1 MKRVLIEDWLPIREL
16 GAESKRESS
25 PIPGQFPKLKTLHV
39 WWARRPLVAST
50 GVVLASVMPA
60 WSKSLADAFPE
71 AAEVQSVESYRK
83 WFLHLCGIW
92 GDPIAAQAEL
102 AAANLAGKKLKGNG
116 YGYKQAFRNSP
127 SKRDLDLL
135 RAILVWQ
142 WGEVPLV
149 ADSTAGGGSIPFAA
163 SRMCIPV
170 LANDL
175 NPVAAGVLAAGVEIP
190 ASYGTRLV
198 EDLKSFGTTLVS
210 RIQSILANVYPATPE
225 QSTVALIFTN
235 AVRCPRTG
243 GWVPLIKQ
251 RWLNKEDGAKTAIRF
266 LTTNSDGS
274 LSDYPG
280 IEIVTGDA
288 IDFDPSVGTV
298 KGGVGTSIYDGL
310 AIPSA
315 YITEQAQKGEMR
327 QILVA
332 VATKTKVGARK
343 SVRGF
348 RAPTAADIEALVR
361 AEEMLAQK
369 MPAWE
374 SQDVIP
380 SEEIPEGNDMR
391 PRQYGMPRWRDMFT
405 PRQLLVHGTFVEEF
419 RKLIPEVRETLS
431 GDPERAD
438 AVLFELGLMI
448 GKSTNWDSKMSSWD
462 VSRQKMRSVF
472 DRHDF
477 AFKWDFAEF
486 QGADE
491 LYPWCLSQLTDA
503 YGGIAELLDATGK
516 PEVSEDQ
523 TRITRSVVVFHGN
536 AADLVGAKDGSVALV
551 CMDPPYH
558 DNVMYAE
565 LSDYFYVWE
574 KRTCGLIRP
583 DLYDSELTDKDNEAV
598 ANLSRFKDFGK
609 GAKAL
614 AKADYERKMAGIFS
628 ECRRVLRDDGI
639 FTLMFTHKS
648 ADAWSALGKAVI
660 EAGFVIETSWPV
672 RTESALSLHQVDQA
686 AAASTIMLAC
696 RKRIDAD
703 NYGHSLQQVTTEIQH
718 VVAETIERCEE
729 AGIQGVDQLLSTYG
743 PALAVVSAKWP
754 VYGTNVDESGN
765 ANVIEID
772 DVLTVA
778 QEEVMRIQ
786 RQRVFGSSTTFDS
799 VTDFILLA
807 WSMFR
812 SREIPFDDARKLAF
826 NLGHLN
832 LETLENMRLITN
844 AKGIVTLLEPSKRIG
859 KVAGNQLRLDGVDP
873 NASLIDAVHAA
884 IVIGGS
890 SGIHDAKEY
899 LQSTGLSN
907 DTAFRGAV
915 QALLNALPRAKNSK
929 GDYEIVE
936 VGILSE
942 IGHTLSL
949 DVPPDPVFAAPM
961 RPGTQLTF
969 DGADGEG
976 ESDDNEEIFDDVD
989 DGDIDYGDADE

>member
-1 MKRVLIEDWLPIREL
+1 MNKVLIEEWLPIREL
-16 GAESKRESS
+16 GAESKRERASAS
-25 PIPGQFPKLKTLHV
+25 ALPPIYFLHV

-50 GVVLASVMPA
+50 GVVLASLMPA
-60 WSKSLADAFPE
+60 WSQSLAEAFPQ
-71 AAEVQSVESYRK
+71 ASEVQSVASYRK
-83 WFLHLCGIW
+83 WFLRLCGIW
-92 GDPIAAQAEL
+92 GDPIAAQELL
-102 AAANLAGKKLKGNG
+102 AAIKAGLVPDVKGNG
-116 YGYKQAFRNSP
+116 YGYKQAFRNSVG
-127 SKRDLDLL
+127 KTDLDLL
-135 RAILVWQ
+135 GNVLRWK
-142 WGEVPLV
+142 WGEIPLV
-149 ADSTAGGGSIPFAA
+149 ADSTAGGGSIPYVA
-163 SRMCIPV
+163 SRMGIPV
-170 LANDL
+170 FANDL
-175 NPVAAGVLAAGVEIP
+175 NPVATGVLVAGVEIP
-190 ASYGTRLV
+190 ARYGVKLV
-198 EDLKSFGTTLVS
+198 EDLKQFGGVLVN
-210 RIQSILANVYPATPE
+210 RIVDLNRQFFPTDNANETATNY
-225 QSTVALIFTN
+225 IFTN

-243 GWVPLIKQ
+243 GWSPLIKQ

-266 LTTNSDGS
+266 VVANPDGTFRDTPS
-274 LSDYPG
+274 
-280 IEIVTGDA
+280 IEIVTGDE
-288 IDFDPSVGTV
+288 IDFDPSIGTV

-315 YITEQAQKGEMR
+315 YITEQAQVGEMR

-332 VATKTKVGARK
+332 VATKTKVGAKK
-343 SVRGF
+343 SVRGL
-348 RAPTAADIEALVR
+348 RAPTEKDLEALDR
-361 AEEMLAQK
+361 AEEMLAEK
-369 MPAWE
+369 LPLWE
-374 SQDVIP
+374 SQDILP
-380 SEEIPEGNDMR
+380 TEEIPDGNDMR

-419 RKLIPEVRETLS
+419 RKLIPEVREALS

-448 GKSTNWDSKMSSWD
+448 GKALNYNSRQSIWH
-462 VSRQKMRSVF
+462 VSRQTMANTF
-472 DRHDF
+472 NRHDF
-477 AFKWDFAEF
+477 AFSWDFAEF

-491 LYPWCLSQLTDA
+491 LYPWCLSQLCDA

-516 PEVSEDQ
+516 AEVGENNAHID
-523 TRITRSVVVFHGN
+523 RSVTVTHGN
-536 AADLVGAKDGSVALV
+536 AADLAGVKDNSVTLL

-583 DLYDSELTDKDNEAV
+583 DLYDLELTDKDNEAV
-598 ANLSRFKDFGK
+598 ANKSRFKAFGK

-614 AKADYERKMAGIFS
+614 AKADYERKMAGIFN

-648 ADAWSALGKAVI
+648 SDAWSALGKAVI

-672 RTESALSLHQVDQA
+672 RTESATSLHQVNMA

-696 RKRIDAD
+696 RKRMESN
-703 NYGHSLQQVTTEIQH
+703 NYGHSLQQVTTEIQR

-729 AGIQGVDQLLSTYG
+729 AGIQGVDQMLSTYG

-754 VYGTNVDESGN
+754 VYGNVVDESGN
-765 ANVIEID
+765 ANVIDID

-786 RQRVFGSSTTFDS
+786 RQRVFGSSSTFDS
-799 VTDFILLA
+799 ATDFVLLG

-826 NLGHLN
+826 NLGRLS

-859 KVAGNQLRLDGVDP
+859 NVGGRQLRLDGVDP
-873 NASLIDAVHAA
+873 NAPLIDAVHATM
-884 IVIGGS
+884 VIGS
-890 SGIHDAKEY
+890 SGSVDGAKEY
-899 LQSTGLSN
+899 LSSTGLLN
-907 DTAFRGAV
+907 DEAFCGAV
-915 QALLNALPRAKNSK
+915 QTLLNALPRAKNAK
-929 GDYEIVE
+929 GDYEIAE
-936 VGILSE
+936 VAILSE

-949 DVPPDPVFAAPM
+949 DVPPDPVLPTPK
-961 RPGTQLTF
+961 RLSTQLTF
-969 DGADGEG
+969 DETDSFA
-976 ESDDNEEIFDDVD
+976 ESDDEDELLDE
-989 DGDIDYGDADE
+989 ADEGDTDE

>member
-1 MKRVLIEDWLPIREL
+1 MKKVLIEEWLPIREL
-16 GAESKRESS
+16 GAESKRERASAS
-25 PIPGQFPKLKTLHV
+25 ALPPIYFLHV

-50 GVVLASVMPA
+50 GVVLASLMPA
-60 WSKSLADAFPE
+60 WSQSLADAFPKADE
-71 AAEVQSVESYRK
+71 LHSVTSYRK
-83 WFLHLCGIW
+83 WFLHLCGVW
-92 GDPIAAQAEL
+92 GDPIAAQAKL
-102 AAANLAGKKLKGNG
+102 AAANLVGEKLKDNG
-116 YGYKQAFRNSP
+116 YGYKQAFRNSVG
-127 SKRDLDLL
+127 KRDLDLL
-135 RAILVWQ
+135 REILIWQ
-142 WGEVPLV
+142 WGKVPLV
-149 ADSTAGGGSIPFAA
+149 ADSTAGGGSIPYVA
-163 SRMCIPV
+163 SRLGIPV
-170 LANDL
+170 FANDL

-190 ASYGTRLV
+190 AKYGVDLV
-198 EDLKSFGTTLVS
+198 GDLRRFGDILVG
-210 RIQSILANVYPATPE
+210 RIQNLLSNAYPQMPN

-243 GWVPLIKQ
+243 GWTLLIKQ

-266 LTTNSDGS
+266 VATNPNGTLRDT
-274 LSDYPG
+274 PG
-280 IEIVTGDA
+280 IQIVTGDE
-288 IDFDPSVGTV
+288 IDFDPSIGTV

-315 YITEQAQKGEMR
+315 YITEQAQAGEMR

-332 VATKTKVGARK
+332 VATKTKVSAKK

-348 RAPTAADIEALVR
+348 RAPTEKDLEALDR
-361 AEEMLAQK
+361 AEEMLAEK
-369 MPAWE
+369 LPLWE
-374 SQDVIP
+374 SQDIVP
-380 SEEIPEGNDMR
+380 TEEIPEGNDMR

-419 RKLIPEVRETLS
+419 RKLIPEVREALS
-431 GDPERAD
+431 SDPDRAD
-438 AVLFELGLMI
+438 AVLFELGLMV
-448 GKSTNWDSKMSSWD
+448 GKAADYNSRQSIWH
-462 VSRQKMRSVF
+462 VSRQTIGHTFV
-472 DRHDF
+472 RHDF
-477 AFKWDFAEF
+477 AFSWDFAEF

-491 LYPWCLSQLTDA
+491 LYPWCLSQLCDA

-516 PEVSEDQ
+516 AEVSENNA
-523 TRITRSVVVFHGN
+523 RIDRIDRSVIVSHGN
-536 AADLVGAKDGSVALV
+536 AADLGGVKDGSVALL

-574 KRTCGLIRP
+574 KRTCGFIRP
-583 DLYDSELTDKDNEAV
+583 DLYDLELTDKDNEAV
-598 ANLSRFKDFGK
+598 ANVSRFKAFGK

-614 AKADYERKMAGIFS
+614 AKADYERKMAGIFN

-672 RTESALSLHQVDQA
+672 RTESATSLHQVNQA
-686 AAASTIMLAC
+686 AAASTIMLGC
-696 RKRIDAD
+696 RKRTDV
-703 NYGHSLQQVTTEIQH
+703 NNFGHSLQQVTTEIQH

-729 AGIQGVDQLLSTYG
+729 AGIHGVDQLLSTYG

-754 VYGTNVDESGN
+754 VYGNVVDERGN
-765 ANVIEID
+765 ANVIDID

-786 RQRVFGSSTTFDS
+786 RQRVFGSSSTFDS
-799 VTDFILLA
+799 VTDFVLLG

-826 NLGHLN
+826 NLGRLN

-844 AKGIVTLLEPSKRIG
+844 AKGIVTLLEPSNRIG
-859 KVAGNQLRLDGVDP
+859 KVGGRQLRLDGVDP
-873 NASLIDAVHAA
+873 NAPLIDAVHAA
-884 IVIGGS
+884 MVLGS
-890 SGIHDAKEY
+890 SSSVDAAKEY
-899 LQSTGLSN
+899 LSSTGLSN
-907 DTAFRGAV
+907 DTAFCAAV

-929 GDYEIVE
+929 GGYEIAE
-936 VGILSE
+936 VAILSE

-949 DVPPDPVFAAPM
+949 NVPPDPVVPAPKP
-961 RPGTQLTF
+961 RSTQLTF
-969 DGADGEG
+969 DEPNDGA
-976 ESDDNEEIFDDVD
+976 ESDDEIDQ
-989 DGDIDYGDADE
+989 GDADE